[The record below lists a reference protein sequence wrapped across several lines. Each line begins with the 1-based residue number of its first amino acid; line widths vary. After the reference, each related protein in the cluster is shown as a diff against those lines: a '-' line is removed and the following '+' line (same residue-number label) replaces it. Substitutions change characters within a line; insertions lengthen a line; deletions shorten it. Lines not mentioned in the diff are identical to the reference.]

1 MDDNL
6 SRVSCQ
12 SILLFFLL
20 QGTLTVALAGRW
32 GLDFTSSGQLQR
44 ADAVDGDTDR
54 CSGACRRAA
63 CRGTA
68 GWTAARPVWRR
79 HVPRHVVHRRAP
91 SPRTGRPGARPPRP
105 GRGRAARRRR
115 ALLRPSALIDRQV
128 QGRVVCLMKACVR
141 ASKVFWFISSRDVIY
156 SMTDQRM
163 LNWTPALS

>member
-12 SILLFFLL
+12 SNLIFLLL
-20 QGTLTVALAGRW
+20 QGALTVALAGRW

-91 SPRTGRPGARPPRP
+91 SPRTGRPG
-105 GRGRAARRRR
+105 RGRAARRRR

-128 QGRVVCLMKACVR
+128 QGRVR